1 MENMEKGLT
10 VPKGV
15 LINLQK
21 IPKMPKNYYDQ
32 IVCSSPKVSLGV
44 RSLWKLCMT
53 SARRHNEATATYSR
67 GV

>member
-1 MENMEKGLT
+1 MEKGLT
-10 VPKGV
+10 VPKCV

-32 IVCSSPKVSLGV
+32 IVCLNPKVSLGV
-44 RSLWKLCMT
+44 LRLWKLCMT
-53 SARRHNEATATYSR
+53 SARRHNEATATYSL